1 MDSPQTIISFCT
13 GFGGLE
19 LGIRRAGVDVFPI
32 VYLENETF
40 VQANLVEKIE
50 TGKMAPAP
58 IWSDVATFD
67 AQPFRGMVDGCI
79 GGYPCQPFS
88 TAGKRK
94 GEKDPRHLWP
104 HIREHIRT
112 IRPVWCFFENVEGH
126 ITLGLRN
133 VIKDLVG
140 MDYRTTFGIFSAE
153 EVGAPHQ
160 RKRVYILGY
169 SPSIGSYRGG
179 ENSSDQQSK
188 VLGSGLKQNDLGN
201 PQHDGLHEAS
211 LRRGSEAHSNGSEK
225 GKKKTQ
231 QPEGTSRRENLPNL
245 QGTELAHT
253 KNGRGKP
260 TKRKGRKG
268 SQRGSKDC
276 SRNLEEGGKTFP
288 ARPEEKQHG
297 WEEPRVVPIEP
308 ELGGTTDGAASGVDP
323 ITNRTDRLRLLGNG
337 VVPQTAELAWKTL
350 WREMNAQEN
359 NT

>member
-1 MDSPQTIISFCT
+1 VDSTQNIISFCT
-13 GFGGLE
+13 GYGGIE
-19 LGIRRAGVDVFPI
+19 LGLRRAGVDVFP
-32 VYLENETF
+32 VCYLENEAF
-40 VQANLVEKIE
+40 CQANLVEKME
-50 TGKMAPAP
+50 TGAMGSAP
-58 IWSDVATFD
+58 IWTDLKTFD
-67 AQPFRGMVDGCI
+67 PEPFRGKVDGVI

-88 TAGKRK
+88 SAGKRK

-104 HIREHIRT
+104 YIREHVRT

-188 VLGSGLKQNDLGN
+188 VLRSGLEQNDLGN

-225 GKKKTQ
+225 GKEATQ
-231 QPEGTSRRENLPNL
+231 QPEGTSGRENLQNL
-245 QGTELAHT
+245 QGTQLAHT

-260 TKRKGRKG
+260 SKRKRGKGTKRG
-268 SQRGSKDC
+268 SEDRSGY
-276 SRNLEEGGKTFP
+276 LEEGREAFP
-288 ARPEEKQHG
+288 ARPGEKQYG
-297 WEEPRVVPIEP
+297 WEESRVVPIEP
-308 ELGGTTDGAASGVDP
+308 ELGGTVDGTTCGVD
-323 ITNRTDRLRLLGNG
+323 TNQHRVDRLRLLGNG
-337 VVPQTAELAWKTL
+337 VVSQTSELAWKTL
-350 WREMNAQEN
+350 WREMNAQET

>member
-1 MDSPQTIISFCT
+1 
-13 GFGGLE
+13 LE

-32 VYLENETF
+32 VYLENEAF
-40 VQANLVEKIE
+40 VQANLVEKME

-58 IWSDVATFD
+58 IWSDVKTFD

-112 IRPVWCFFENVEGH
+112 IRPIWCFFENVEGH

-169 SPSIGSYRGG
+169 SSSIGSYRGG
-179 ENSSDQQSK
+179 EDSSDQQSK
-188 VLGSGLKQNDLGN
+188 VLGSGLEQNDL
-201 PQHDGLHEAS
+201 
-211 LRRGSEAHSNGSEK
+211 AH
-225 GKKKTQ
+225 
-231 QPEGTSRRENLPNL
+231 P
-245 QGTELAHT
+245 

-268 SQRGSKDC
+268 SQRGSKDR
-276 SRNLEEGGKTFP
+276 SRNLEKGRETFP
-288 ARPEEKQHG
+288 ARPEEKQYG
-297 WEEPRVVPIEP
+297 WEEPRVIPPEP
-308 ELGGTTDGAASGVDP
+308 QLGGTTNGSTCGVDA
-323 ITNRTDRLRLLGNG
+323 NQYRVDRLRLLGNG

-350 WREMNAQEN
+350 WREINAQET